1 MMKRVIITALV
12 LVVSMAAMAQ
22 DVMDDGSKV
31 VLPLEGQQCDLPNA
45 PPPIPE
51 ETVKDDMLKAHKN
64 LKNFQAELVAYRTC
78 LGVETQEKLDGLSE
92 NGDLSMG
99 NVQALFNAYNYS
111 VDMETRVADMFNE
124 ALRAWK
130 AAGSPS

>member
-1 MMKRVIITALV
+1 MKRTILAGLV
-12 LVVSMAAMAQ
+12 LTVSMAAMAQ

-31 VLPLEGQQCDLPNA
+31 VLPLEGQQCDLPGA

-51 ETVKDDMLKAHKN
+51 VPEKADLITAQKHVKQ
-64 LKNFQAELVAYRTC
+64 FQADMMTYRTC
-78 LGVETQEKLDGLSE
+78 LGVESQEKLNGLSE
-92 NGDLSMG
+92 RGDLSTG

-111 VDMETRVADMFNE
+111 VDMEERVATMFNE

-130 AAGSPS
+130 ANQ

>member
-1 MMKRVIITALV
+1 MKKVIITSLV
-12 LVVSMAAMAQ
+12 LMVSTATMAQ

-31 VLPLEGQQCDLPNA
+31 VLPLETQQCDLPNA

-51 ETVKDDMLKAHKN
+51 EAVKDDMLKAHKN
-64 LKNFQAELVAYRTC
+64 LKSFQAELLTYRTC
-78 LGVETQEKLDGLSE
+78 LGVETPEKLDGLGSRD
-92 NGDLSMG
+92 DLSKG

-111 VDMETRVADMFNE
+111 VDMEERVAEMFNE

>member
-1 MMKRVIITALV
+1 MKRTILAGLILA
-12 LVVSMAAMAQ
+12 VSMAATAQ
-22 DVMDDGSKV
+22 DVMEDGSKV

-51 ETVKDDMLKAHKN
+51 GAVKDDLLKAHKN
-64 LKNFQAELVAYRTC
+64 LKGFQAELLVYRAC
-78 LGVETQEKLDGLSE
+78 LGVDTPEKLDGLAE
-92 NGDLSMG
+92 RDDLSMG

>member
-1 MMKRVIITALV
+1 MKKVIITSLV
-12 LVVSMAAMAQ
+12 LMVSMAAMAQ
-22 DVMDDGSKV
+22 DVMDDGSAV
-31 VLPLEGQQCDLPNA
+31 VLPLETQQCDLPNA

-51 ETVKDDMLKAHKN
+51 EAVKDDLLKAKRN
-64 LKNFQAELVAYRTC
+64 LNSFQAELVVYRTC
-78 LGVETQEKLDGLSE
+78 LGVETPEKLDGLVNRDE
-92 NGDLSMG
+92 LSKG

-111 VDMETRVADMFNE
+111 VDMETRVAEMFNE

>member
-1 MMKRVIITALV
+1 M
-12 LVVSMAAMAQ
+12 
-22 DVMDDGSKV
+22 
-31 VLPLEGQQCDLPNA
+31 PLEGQQCDLPNA

-51 ETVKDDMLKAHKN
+51 EAVKDDLLKAHKN
-64 LKNFQAELVAYRTC
+64 LKAFQAELLVYRTC
-78 LGVETQEKLDGLSE
+78 LGVETPEKLDGLAE
-92 NGDLSMG
+92 RDDLSMG

-124 ALRAWK
+124 ALRSWK

>member
-1 MMKRVIITALV
+1 MKRTILAGLILA
-12 LVVSMAAMAQ
+12 VSMAAMAQ
-22 DVMDDGSKV
+22 DVMEDGSKV

-51 ETVKDDMLKAHKN
+51 EAVKDDLLKAHKN
-64 LKNFQAELVAYRTC
+64 LKGFQAELVVYRTC
-78 LGVETQEKLDGLSE
+78 LGVETPEKLDGLAE
-92 NGDLSMG
+92 RDDLSMG

-124 ALRAWK
+124 ALRSWK